1 MPEGRPEWAAFG
13 TNDCERVMQERRSNP
28 RRRVLK
34 AGRIAFGRAGGFD
47 CMIRNLSDKG
57 ACLEVENLVGVPDS
71 FTLVIDHDHMRQ
83 PCHIIWR
90 KEKRIGVAFD

>member
-57 ACLEVENLVGVPDS
+57 ACLEVESPVGIPDS
-71 FTLVIDHDHMRQ
+71 FTLVVPHDAIMRHVHVQ
-83 PCHIIWR
+83 WR
-90 KEKRIGVAFD
+90 QAKRIGVVFD